1 MDIGALIESALFDIK
16 ERRKVFLFGS
26 RVRGTHRANSDLDI
40 LVQTHERLDGRQ
52 KRAIR
57 KRTLAEFGIA
67 ADVTTV
73 TDAAKFIEFMV
84 IEHYQE
90 IEQCAM
96 TS

>member
-1 MDIGALIESALFDIK
+1 MVIGALIASALSDIA
-16 ERRKVFLFGS
+16 ERRKVYVFGS

-40 LVQTHERLDGRQ
+40 LVETDERLDGRQ

-73 TDAAKFIEFMV
+73 TDAAQFIEFMI
-84 IEHYQE
+84 IEHYE
-90 IEQCAM
+90 RIE
-96 TS
+96 